1 MAGARGAAGADG
13 DAEAF
18 AELLRGLKERSGLSY
33 GALAKRLHMSTSTL
47 HRYCNGT
54 ATPADYAPVERLAR
68 VCRARPEEL
77 VELHRRWILA
87 DAARGR
93 KAAGG
98 AGAAGAGAAGAGAAG
113 AGAAGA
119 GAPTGPVPDEDAPNG
134 PVPDEDAPNGPVPD
148 EDAPNGPVADERAA
162 AGGAPD
168 APAAPLPLAEAAP
181 AGAAGPGR
189 RRAAL
194 AAAAAAAVLGTVVLA
209 VNLPASSGGDGREAV
224 SGPAAESGGAA
235 TGRPDGKRPA
245 PSGSPSPT
253 PSGSVSGSPSPS
265 RSPGADRPS
274 ASASASEPKPAA
286 PEGGSGGGAE
296 PQGGASVN
304 VAVRPFVYDGPC
316 SQHFLVRSE
325 PAQVGPPAATEQDA
339 PRWAAAYGAVSAGE
353 QRIAVNLQGT
363 GRQTVVLDSLQVRV
377 VSKGAPPAWNDYA
390 MGSGCGGQVE
400 RRSFD
405 VDLDAGSPVAV
416 PKNGQPDFPYGV
428 TESDPLQFHVTV
440 RTRAHD
446 VRWDLTLK
454 WSSGDRQGTVHI
466 DDDGKPFRTS
476 GAAGRPAYH
485 YPLGG
490 GEWIR
495 EEPQGAQVP

>member
-13 DAEAF
+13 EAEAF

-98 AGAAGAGAAGAGAAG
+98 AAAAGAAGAGAA
-113 AGAAGA
+113 ANAAA
-119 GAPTGPVPDEDAPNG
+119 GPVPDEDAPT
-134 PVPDEDAPNGPVPD
+134 
-148 EDAPNGPVADERAA
+148 GPVADERAA
-162 AGGAPD
+162 AGGVPD

-194 AAAAAAAVLGTVVLA
+194 VAAAAAVLGTVVLA
-209 VNLPASSGGDGREAV
+209 VNLPASSGGDGRETV
-224 SGPAAESGGAA
+224 SGPVAESGGAA
-235 TGRPDGKRPA
+235 TGRPDGERPA

-265 RSPGADRPS
+265 RSPGADGPS

-286 PEGGSGGGAE
+286 PEGGNGGGAE

-316 SQHFLVRSE
+316 SQHFLVQSE